1 MPNWVYNYLTASG
14 EPADITA
21 FREAMAKPYDT
32 FYTKSEFIDGEWID
46 TPETQHNEYVFS
58 FWNIVKPDESDY
70 DEYFAKQ
77 ARTKSQIPLGD
88 PNWWNGVLA
97 NQAVSK
103 HWYDWNNHH
112 WGTKWDACEVEIVDD
127 CPDTITYKFETA
139 WGAPLD
145 LFVNILSKQYPNLTF
160 NHEFEEE
167 QGWGGEF
174 IFANGEIFEKREWD
188 IPESHADY
196 EAQGKYGH
204 CVCQWIDDPQEWY
217 DDCPNKKT
225 ALSS

>member
-1 MPNWVYNYLTASG
+1 MPNWVSNYLTASG

-21 FREAMAKPYDT
+21 FREAMAKPHDT
-32 FYTKSEFIDGEWID
+32 FYNKTEFVDGEWID
-46 TPETQHNEYVFS
+46 TPETQHNEDAFAL
-58 FWNIVKPDESDY
+58 WNIVKPDESDY
-70 DEYFAKQ
+70 DEYFARQ
-77 ARTKSQIPLGD
+77 PRTKSETPLGD
-88 PNWWNGVLA
+88 PNWWNDILA

-112 WGTKWDACEVEIVDD
+112 WGTKWDACEVEITYEDD
-127 CPDTITYKFETA
+127 ESVQYKFETA

-145 LFVNILSKQYPNLTF
+145 LFVNVLSKQFPTLTL

-174 IFANGEIFEKREWD
+174 TFANGEIFEKREWD

-196 EAQGKYGH
+196 EAQDKYGH
-204 CVCQWIDDPQEWY
+204 CICQWSDDPHDWY
-217 DDCPNKKT
+217 DDCPNKET